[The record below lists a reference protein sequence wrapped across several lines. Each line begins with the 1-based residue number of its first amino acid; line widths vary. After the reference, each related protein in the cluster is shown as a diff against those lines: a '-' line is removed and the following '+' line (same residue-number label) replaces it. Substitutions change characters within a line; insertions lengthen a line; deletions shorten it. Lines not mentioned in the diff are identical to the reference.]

1 MYVLWSSFKNSE
13 TDPSKISISIDD
25 VTFMLGGRYIVAD
38 NKNVETK
45 QYTRIKC
52 WHLQTQ
58 IAEIRG
64 YDKHQDIHLLLC
76 KSFN

>member
-38 NKNVETK
+38 DRNVETK
-45 QYTRIKC
+45 
-52 WHLQTQ
+52 
-58 IAEIRG
+58 
-64 YDKHQDIHLLLC
+64 
-76 KSFN
+76 